1 MPEIPVEIEIF
12 LRQKILQAFYVKY
25 ELWLNLFLIKEKSIK
40 SQSILRVKE
49 ILILVYFRK
58 YFQTS
63 SKLQDSVL
71 DELGRK

>member
-58 YFQTS
+58 YF
-63 SKLQDSVL
+63 
-71 DELGRK
+71 